1 MLWTRNNRP
10 FEYSATDADALTL
23 ARAVAREGR
32 PYDAVAWTLVQR
44 FAWLW
49 PKYPT
54 LAELVRA
61 YAQPVNPRWFP
72 DGDLHQRKI
81 ERLRRAGNAAGI
93 VDEERRAANRVQYAS
108 RPWEELPE
116 SARLAALDA
125 IEAEGESPVPGAVH
139 FRASAAPKGAS
150 KKQGFERAQ
159 RYAAGRAD
167 LADVIRL
174 PEGYGQGVNWFFSTP
189 GSTGNLQMLADGADI
204 LTPPPKDETAPEGM
218 PAPPGA
224 PSGEGWGW
232 VWCYSPS
239 FSSPPEA
246 SDEPTEEGES
256 SPESSDEDPEL
267 ADLAAALEE
276 DGAEV
281 EEGPVLHS

>member
-1 MLWTRNNRP
+1 MQWTKNSRA
-10 FEYSATDADALTL
+10 FEYSATDDDALTL

-54 LAELVRA
+54 LAELVQA

-72 DGDLHQRKI
+72 GGDLHQRKVA
-81 ERLRRAGNAAGI
+81 RLRRAGDDAGI
-93 VDEERRAANRVQYAS
+93 ADEERRAANRVEYAS
-108 RPWEELPE
+108 RAWDELPE
-116 SARLAALDA
+116 AARLAALDA

-150 KKQGFERAQ
+150 KKQGFDRAQ

-167 LADVIRL
+167 LADVVRI
-174 PEGYGQGVNWFFSTP
+174 PAGYGPGVNWFFSTP
-189 GSTGNLQMLADGADI
+189 GSTGNLQMIADGADI
-204 LTPPPKDETAPEGM
+204 LTPPPKGETAPEGM
-218 PAPPGA
+218 PPPPGA
-224 PSGEGWGW
+224 PTGDQWGW

-239 FSSPPEA
+239 FSSPPA
-246 SDEPTEEGES
+246 SEEPTEEGES
-256 SPESSDEDPEL
+256 SQASSDDL
-267 ADLAAALEE
+267 AELAAALEADAEEE
-276 DGAEV
+276 D
-281 EEGPVLHS
+281 GPVLHS